1 MMNETFTLSNG
12 VSIPK
17 IGYGTWMIEDSKA
30 AEAVKKKRLKS
41 VIAILTLPKH
51 IKMNVG
57 LVKAFARLA
66 SIAKNYS

>member
-30 AEAVKKKRLKS
+30 AEAVKKRLKS